1 MLKDKIIEIMDA
13 NLPDKQNDQTLSH
26 AADAIIDLF
35 IHVIAEMIAGV
46 LKAYEEKGE
55 NAK

>member
-35 IHVIAEMIAGV
+35 IHVIAENTARV
-46 LKAYEEKGE
+46 LKSYEEKE
-55 NAK
+55 

>member
-13 NLPDKQNDQTLSH
+13 NLPDKQNEQTLSH

-35 IHVIAEMIAGV
+35 IHVIAENTARV
-46 LKAYEEKGE
+46 LKTYEEKE
-55 NAK
+55 E